1 MDMQAQQ
8 QQHEEL
14 LRDKAKV
21 ARISKMTLKAAE
33 TANAAAAKAAGKRM
47 GAQMLEKKSKRCK
60 SLTELAKHW

>member
-14 LRDKAKV
+14 SRDKAKV

-47 GAQMLEKKSKRCK
+47 GAQMLERRARGVK
-60 SLTELAKHW
+60 A